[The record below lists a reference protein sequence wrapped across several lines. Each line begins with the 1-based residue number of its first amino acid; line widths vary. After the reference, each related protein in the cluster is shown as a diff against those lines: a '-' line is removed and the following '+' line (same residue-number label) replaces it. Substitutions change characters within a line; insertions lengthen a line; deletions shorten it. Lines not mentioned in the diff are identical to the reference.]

1 MPSPIP
7 LALGILLLVDV
18 LNSIFF
24 SLCSDLS
31 ESNWQDHACSLL
43 CHIPTK
49 QQEKLLWLKHKNKGT
64 DEIKS
69 ILNPAKQGD
78 GNLE

>member
-31 ESNWQDHACSLL
+31 ESNWQDHVCSLL
-43 CHIPTK
+43 CRIPTK
-49 QQEKLLWLKHKNKGT
+49 QQEELLWLKPKNKST

-69 ILNPAKQGD
+69 ILNPVKQGD